1 MLLIYMV
8 VLIESHNK
16 TWLYRIEVGWNI
28 PRKAES
34 RIRYSTMLGKP
45 LLKCQFRLLTYRW
58 ILGK

>member
-45 LLKCQFRLLTYRW
+45 LLKCQFRLL
-58 ILGK
+58 